1 MFEMT
6 DLPRPGKRYQDE
18 HGALVTITGIEEN
31 RVVFM
36 RDGYPYPCMRPL
48 NNFLNRFQKVSNRQS
63 E

>member
-1 MFEMT
+1 MT

-36 RDGYPYPCMRPL
+36 RDGYP
-48 NNFLNRFQKVSNRQS
+48 
-63 E
+63 